1 MVADI
6 SPERCV
12 YGYIIIPRCTL
23 STHTITFDEKE
34 SNPAIPLLG
43 KDPKESKAGTQ
54 TNICDTDVRGSIIHG
69 NQEAKAIQVS
79 RDNWTDKQCGA
90 YIPQTIILP

>member
-1 MVADI
+1 MA
-6 SPERCV
+6 
-12 YGYIIIPRCTL
+12 TL
-23 STHTITFDEKE
+23 SYRDAHLTHTITFDEKE

-54 TNICDTDVRGSIIHG
+54 TNICDTDVHGSIIHG